1 MAKFPPQGIRGF
13 GSPYAMERFNPIPT
27 MTEYLQHA
35 NSSLLTMVQIETQQ
49 ALDNV
54 EGIAAVDGIDL
65 LFVGPF
71 DLGNNIGHP
80 IIDGH
85 IKPELSSAIQRVL
98 ETSHKF
104 GKKCGIYCTSG
115 QQAKEY
121 AKVGFDIIHVATD
134 FTSLQF
140 VMAQEMSIA
149 KEGETVRKGG
159 SY

>member
-71 DLGNNIGHP
+71 DLGKRIAVQP
-80 IIDGH
+80 IAMAG
-85 IKPELSSAIQRVL
+85 VL
-98 ETSHKF
+98 TL
-104 GKKCGIYCTSG
+104 G
-115 QQAKEY
+115 
-121 AKVGFDIIHVATD
+121 
-134 FTSLQF
+134 L
-140 VMAQEMSIA
+140 
-149 KEGETVRKGG
+149 
-159 SY
+159 